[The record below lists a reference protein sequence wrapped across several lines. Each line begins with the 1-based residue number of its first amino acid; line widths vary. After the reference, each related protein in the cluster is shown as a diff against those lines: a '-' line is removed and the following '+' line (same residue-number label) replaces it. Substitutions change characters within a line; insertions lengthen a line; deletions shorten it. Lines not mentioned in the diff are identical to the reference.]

1 MTRIKNNVAGTPRIT
16 IVLSVQAPVTA
27 LMREGDYNLA
37 QSSSNLINLLLS
49 QLPGRQKLSRL
60 SQKRPL
66 TSLKSDVTEEL
77 SASILWF
84 QACVQIQTL
93 CIDTDKTTITNTI
106 IGKCSLRLHFC
117 SVNDWSTISPILNFI
132 YPKINQIYLY
142 NVFYIMKIVQW
153 YKNKEKF
160 FLNFFENFNHL
171 VLWVVRHL
179 LSDN

>member
-77 SASILWF
+77 LASILWF

-93 CIDTDKTTITNTI
+93 CIDTDTTTITNTI
-106 IGKCSLRLHFC
+106 IGKCSLPLHFC
-117 SVNDWSTISPILNFI
+117 SVNDLSLQYWILFI
-132 YPKINQIYLY
+132 QRLIKYICIMFFTLWKLY
-142 NVFYIMKIVQW
+142 NGTKIK
-153 YKNKEKF
+153 KNFSLIFSKISI
-160 FLNFFENFNHL
+160 
-171 VLWVVRHL
+171 VLY
-179 LSDN
+179 SE